1 MLYSDGVTDSQRPAR
16 IGFLLAQLG
25 THAAD
30 IFAEQI
36 RPLGITPSEAGVLR
50 IIGRS
55 PGITQRQLADRLG
68 ALPSRVVALVDKLE
82 RAGLAVRTRSRVD
95 RRAQELDLTD
105 DGRKLLTK
113 LRKAA
118 AAQEHVITDGL
129 TDEQRTQLHDLLAT
143 MSRLQGLDAD
153 VHPGY
158 RR

>member
-1 MLYSDGVTDSQRPAR
+1 MLYSDEVNDSTRPAR

-30 IFAEQI
+30 VFAEQI
-36 RPLGITPSEAGVLR
+36 QPLGITPSDAGVLR

-55 PGITQRQLADRLG
+55 PGIAQRQLADKLG
-68 ALPSRVVALVDKLE
+68 ALPSRVVALIDKLE
-82 RAGLAVRTRSRVD
+82 RAGLAERTRSTTD
-95 RRAQELDLTD
+95 RRAQELNLTD
-105 DGRKLLTK
+105 DGRKLLAE

-118 AAQEHVITDGL
+118 MAQEREVTNGL

-143 MSRLQGLDAD
+143 MSHLQGLDAD

-158 RR
+158 RG